1 MARAVDPRSLDAEA
15 FASVLTIQLQA
26 MIDLLAV
33 ETPDDGRAPVRPDE
47 LEDAL
52 LEHEQLYW
60 EQTAA
65 QHRLTRPAFQPIT
78 LRRAVAAATLCGAAD
93 EDEAM
98 ATVARV
104 PGLADKAAEELR
116 GVANWLAAVYPPGQR
131 RHWGGLEPD
140 RVGEHLVGQVTAEK
154 PDLIAALLAG
164 ASEQQ
169 QQAAL
174 TVLARAVGH
183 HAAPCRHA
191 PRPRTADLAG
201 LGPLAVKTASAAADA
216 QAILDALSAAVSQ
229 ATDVDKLRPLIA
241 ALPTHSL
248 SLAAFAAEAT
258 AKLAELYRA
267 GARSDL
273 RVRAQAGQHLS
284 NLSAQLST
292 PARRRESGDRQGAV
306 ELYRG

>member
-1 MARAVDPRSLDAEA
+1 MEGTPSDVAKIAQFEPPLALDALEATTAGRDAAYHDALRDFSGALGGLPGRAARDWTAVARAVDPRPLEAEA

-116 GVANWLAAVYPPGQR
+116 GVADWLAAVYPPGLG

-164 ASEQQ
+164 ASEYSRSV
-169 QQAAL
+169 AL
-174 TVLARAVGH
+174 TVLARAVSH
-183 HAAPCRHA
+183 QQHLAARCA
-191 PRPRTADLAG
+191 TSDGRPRR
-201 LGPLAVKTASAAADA
+201 S
-216 QAILDALSAAVSQ
+216 
-229 ATDVDKLRPLIA
+229 
-241 ALPTHSL
+241 
-248 SLAAFAAEAT
+248 
-258 AKLAELYRA
+258 
-267 GARSDL
+267 GA
-273 RVRAQAGQHLS
+273 
-284 NLSAQLST
+284 
-292 PARRRESGDRQGAV
+292 ARRQDGFR
-306 ELYRG
+306 RG